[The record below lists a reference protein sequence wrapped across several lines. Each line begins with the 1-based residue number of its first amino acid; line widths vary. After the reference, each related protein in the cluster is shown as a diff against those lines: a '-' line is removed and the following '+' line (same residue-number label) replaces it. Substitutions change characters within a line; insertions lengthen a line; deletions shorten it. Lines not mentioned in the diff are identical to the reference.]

1 MQAISGWEKVTVEQ
15 FKNEIVPQNKPV
27 ILKSLMGD
35 WSVVK
40 AAKESSRAFA
50 DYIKSHDRK
59 KEVLALGSI
68 RKRQLKVG
76 KLELPFFRG
85 GPKRGN
91 PTMTTSTVTARR
103 KGDPQH

>member
-59 KEVLALGSI
+59 K
-68 RKRQLKVG
+68 KY
-76 KLELPFFRG
+76 
-85 GPKRGN
+85 
-91 PTMTTSTVTARR
+91 
-103 KGDPQH
+103 